1 MNNDKRILVFTA
13 TYNEI
18 ENIKELINGITRYL
32 PRSSILIVDDNSP
45 DKTSEVVKELRK
57 KNHSINLIEREK
69 KLGLDTAHKIA
80 FRYAVKNNFD
90 CWITMDADLSHHPKE
105 LPEFIKNL
113 KNYPFVIGS
122 RYVFGGKCL
131 MKGTRLMMSKF
142 GNKLIKIISQIKSNE
157 FTTSFRGFD
166 IKNLKDFD
174 LNNVKTKGYS
184 FFMGTLF
191 ELERNNI
198 IIKEIPIT
206 FYDRKKGISKIP
218 RIEILRTLKNLFFL
232 TFKKIFFK

>member
-1 MNNDKRILVFTA
+1 
-13 TYNEI
+13 
-18 ENIKELINGITRYL
+18 
-32 PRSSILIVDDNSP
+32 
-45 DKTSEVVKELRK
+45 
-57 KNHSINLIEREK
+57 
-69 KLGLDTAHKIA
+69 
-80 FRYAVKNNFD
+80 
-90 CWITMDADLSHHPKE
+90 
-105 LPEFIKNL
+105 
-113 KNYPFVIGS
+113 
-122 RYVFGGKCL
+122 
-131 MKGTRLMMSKF
+131 MKGTRLIMSKF
-142 GNKLIKIISQIKSNE
+142 GNKLIQIISQIKSNE